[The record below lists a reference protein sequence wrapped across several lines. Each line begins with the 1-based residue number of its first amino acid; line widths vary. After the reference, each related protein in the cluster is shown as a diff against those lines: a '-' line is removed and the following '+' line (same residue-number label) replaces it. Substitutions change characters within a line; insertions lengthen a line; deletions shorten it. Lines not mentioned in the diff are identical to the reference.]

1 MMYPMDICI
10 KVALCTTGI
19 TLSIIMVCENL
30 KFKITVYFV
39 TSVHKM
45 ILNIVSSK
53 L

>member
-1 MMYPMDICI
+1 MCFKLLI
-10 KVALCTTGI
+10 KVALCTTEDKEYVKK
-19 TLSIIMVCENL
+19 M

-39 TSVHKM
+39 KSVHKM